1 MRLNM
6 PGKHMWLK
14 KSAVI
19 FSLWLCLSSVSV
31 YGQTVDGK
39 PAVIPPIPDG
49 KIATAWEDP
58 TITAINR
65 EPARA
70 TAYSYAS
77 VEEALKNDREANK
90 RLLLLNGQ
98 WDFNFVMKPAD
109 APKDF
114 HLKEV
119 TGWDKIE
126 VPSNWEMKGYDIP
139 IYRSAVYPFL
149 PIDPPR
155 IPQDYNAVGSY
166 QRTFDLPSDWQGMNV
181 TLHFGAVSSA
191 YHLWINDQY
200 VGYAEDSHLPSEFNA
215 TPYLKAGKNRISVQ
229 VIRWSDAS
237 YLEDQDHWRMSGI
250 HRDVFLMAEPSVR
263 IADFHWQATL
273 DAAYEDVKFSL
284 RPRIDNFSGDSINGF
299 VVKAQLYDENNNPI
313 LPQELRRDAG
323 EIFDEIYPRL
333 DNVKF
338 GLLETN
344 ITNPKKWSAE
354 DPNLYR
360 LVVTLYNKQ
369 GKLLEAKSC
378 NVGFRS
384 IEISKETGA
393 FLINGKSTKLY
404 GVNRHDHHPER
415 GKALT
420 RADMEAD
427 IRQIKQFNFN
437 AIRTS
442 HYPNDPYI
450 YELCDR
456 YGIMVMDEANLETHG
471 LGGKLMNDP
480 AWIAAHMERITRLV
494 ERDKNH
500 PSVVIWSLGNESGRG
515 PTTAAMAA
523 WVHDFDITR
532 PLHYEPAMGSHQ
544 LPGYI
549 DPSDP
554 RYPKSNAHAYRLQN
568 IQDQYY
574 VDMVSRFYPG
584 IFTPQLLL
592 DQDNGDNRPILF
604 VEYSHSMGNSTG
616 NMKDFWDIFRSHPRL
631 IGGFIWDYK
640 DQALVRQDSIYG
652 KVLAYG
658 GDFGEKIHNGAFSLN
673 GIVDAWNRPKAA
685 MYDNKRI
692 YQPAE
697 VTLLDATKA
706 RVKIKNRAVE
716 TNLDFYQPVMIVREN
731 GEILREV
738 MLDAIELAP
747 GDSTE
752 IDLLSAIPIKA
763 KKGKEYQL
771 DIQFRLK
778 QATLWAS
785 KDFVVS
791 SSQVR
796 WHELGSIMKPIKAQ
810 GKSLKVDEAAG
821 DYHIKGAAFEAFFD
835 KTSGALS
842 QLVYQGQEVITGD
855 LLPNFVRPATEN
867 DRRGWKPDRKLK
879 YWYGDTKLT
888 DMSLRQEGAEVH
900 IESAYTL
907 SGDSAQVV
915 VRYTVKPQG
924 IVSVSYDLQVK
935 PGLPNIPKVG
945 LQMGIHPS
953 FESIAYYG
961 LGEMESYPDRAY
973 GFDLGVYTM
982 DIDAFM
988 EPYLVP
994 QENGN
999 RMDVRWFRL
1008 QNKNKRG
1015 LLVVGD
1021 QPLYTSA
1028 WPFSQKAIEEGKHWF
1043 KLEKEDK
1050 ITLNIDFK
1058 QMGVGG
1064 NDSWTDVSAPLEKYQ
1079 VPAENY
1085 HYSFHLI
1092 PMDAKSDVQQYI
1104 R

>member
-1 MRLNM
+1 MKWNMR
-6 PGKHMWLK
+6 G
-14 KSAVI
+14 SA
-19 FSLWLCLSSVSV
+19 LGLLLLLSFGYVQ
-31 YGQTVDGK
+31 GQTVDGK
-39 PAVIPPIPDG
+39 PAVIPPVPDG
-49 KIATAWEDP
+49 QIASAWENP
-58 TITAINR
+58 MITSINR

-77 VEEALKNDREANK
+77 IAEALQNNREENK
-90 RLLLLNGQ
+90 RFLLLNGE
-98 WDFNFVMKPAD
+98 WNFKFAIKPAD
-109 APKDF
+109 APKDY
-114 HLKEV
+114 HLAEV
-119 TGWDKIE
+119 KDWDKIE

-155 IPQDYNAVGSY
+155 IPKDYNAVGSY
-166 QRTFDLPSDWQGMNV
+166 QRTFDLPADWDGMNV
-181 TLHFGAVSSA
+181 TLHFGGVSSA
-191 YHLWINDQY
+191 YHLWINDRY

-215 TPYLKAGKNRISVQ
+215 TPYLKPGKNRISVQ

-250 HRDVFLMAEPSVR
+250 HRDVFLMAEPKVR
-263 IADFHWQATL
+263 IADIHWQAIL
-273 DAAYEDVKFSL
+273 DSAYRDAKFSL
-284 RPRIDNFSGDSINGF
+284 RPKIDNFSGDSINGF
-299 VVKAQLYDENNNPI
+299 TVKAQLYDADDKPVLAE
-313 LPQELRRDAG
+313 ELKRDAG

-344 ITNPKKWSAE
+344 IANPKKWSAE
-354 DPNLYR
+354 EPNLYK
-360 LVVTLYNKQ
+360 LVVTLYDKR
-369 GKLLEAKSC
+369 GKLLEAKRC
-378 NVGFRS
+378 DVGFRS

-393 FLINGKSTKLY
+393 FLINGKPTKLY

-420 RADMEAD
+420 REDMEAD

-437 AIRTS
+437 AIRTA

-456 YGIMVMDEANLETHG
+456 YGMMMLAEANLETHG

-480 AWIAAHMERITRLV
+480 SWLAAHMERLTRMV

-500 PSVVIWSLGNESGRG
+500 PAIVIWSLGNESGRG

-554 RYPKSNAHAYRLQN
+554 RYPKSNDHAHRLQN
-568 IQDQYY
+568 LKDQYY
-574 VDMVSRFYPG
+574 VDIVSRFYPG
-584 IFTPQLLL
+584 IFTPKLMLE
-592 DQDNGDNRPILF
+592 QDNGDNRPILF

-640 DQALVRQDSIYG
+640 DQALVRQDSVYG

-685 MYDNKRI
+685 MYENKRI

-697 VTLLDATKA
+697 VQLLDPESA
-706 RVKIKNRAVE
+706 RVNIKNRAVVR
-716 TNLDFYQPVMIVREN
+716 NLAYYQPVLLIREN
-731 GEILREV
+731 GAIVKEV
-738 MLDAIELAP
+738 ELPDIDLAA

-752 IDLLSAIPIKA
+752 MSLLPYISVKRKPE
-763 KKGKEYQL
+763 KEYQL

-778 QATLWAS
+778 ADELWAS
-785 KDFVVS
+785 KGFIVS

-796 WHELGSIMKPIKAQ
+796 WQELGKVSKALKLSGKGLQ
-810 GKSLKVDEAAG
+810 AVENTKEYRVRGANFEAVFDKSL
-821 DYHIKGAAFEAFFD
+821 
-835 KTSGALS
+835 GALA
-842 QLVYQGQEVITGD
+842 QLFYNKKEMINGAVR
-855 LLPNFVRPATEN
+855 PNFVRPATEN
-867 DRRGWKPDRKLK
+867 DRRGWKPDKKLK
-879 YWYGDTKLT
+879 YWYNEAKLT
-888 DMSLRQEGAEVH
+888 GTTMQQEADVVH
-900 IESAYTL
+900 IRSDYVL
-907 SGDSAQVV
+907 PGDSA
-915 VRYTVKPQG
+915 K
-924 IVSVSYDLQVK
+924 VSVHYAVHQQGVISVQYQLEVK
-935 PGLPNIPKVG
+935 DSLPNMPKVG
-945 LQMGIHPS
+945 LQMGVNPT
-953 FESIAYYG
+953 FEQIQYYG
-961 LGEMESYPDRAY
+961 LGFMENYPDRAY
-973 GFDLGVYTM
+973 GFDLGVYDM
-982 DIDAFM
+982 GIDELM

-999 RMDVRWFRL
+999 RMDVRWFYMH
-1008 QNKNKRG
+1008 NDKHNG
-1015 LLVVGD
+1015 LLVMGD

-1028 WPFSQKAIEEGKHWF
+1028 WPFSQQAMEEAKHWF
-1043 KLEKEDK
+1043 ELKKEDE
-1050 ITLNIDFK
+1050 ITLNVDLK

-1064 NDSWTDVSAPLEKYQ
+1064 NDSWTDISAPLEKYQ
-1079 VPAENY
+1079 IPAKNY
-1085 HYSFHLI
+1085 SYSFHLI
-1092 PMDAKSDVQQYI
+1092 PMDGKAKVEDYI
-1104 R
+1104 Q

>member
-1 MRLNM
+1 MKWNILVNTF
-6 PGKHMWLK
+6 GW
-14 KSAVI
+14 
-19 FSLWLCLSSVSV
+19 SLLLSTLSVQ
-31 YGQTVDGK
+31 GQTVDGK

-49 KIATAWEDP
+49 QIASAWENP
-58 TITAINR
+58 MITSINR

-70 TAYSYAS
+70 TAYSYAT
-77 VEEALKNDREANK
+77 VEEALKNERADNQ
-90 RLLLLNGQ
+90 RLLFLNGE
-98 WDFNFVMKPAD
+98 WNFRFAIKPDD
-109 APKDF
+109 APQDF
-114 HLKEV
+114 HLQEV
-119 TGWDKIE
+119 TGWDKIA

-155 IPQDYNAVGSY
+155 IPKDYNAVGSY
-166 QRTFDLPSDWQGMNV
+166 QRTFDLPADWKDMNV

-191 YHLWINDQY
+191 YHLWINDHY
-200 VGYAEDSHLPSEFNA
+200 AGYAEDSHLPSEFNA

-250 HRDVFLMAEPSVR
+250 HRDVFLMAEPKVR

-273 DAAYEDVKFSL
+273 DEAYQDAKFSL

-299 VVKAQLYDENNNPI
+299 IVKAQLYDADGKPVLAEA
-313 LPQELRRDAG
+313 LERDAG

-338 GLLETN
+338 GLLETT

-354 DPNLYR
+354 EPNLYR
-360 LVVTLYNKQ
+360 LVVSLYDKQ
-369 GKLLEAKSC
+369 GELLEAKSC
-378 NVGFRS
+378 HVGFRS

-393 FLINGKSTKLY
+393 FLVNGKETKLY

-420 RADMEAD
+420 REDMEAD

-480 AWIAAHMERITRLV
+480 SWLAAHIERITRLV

-554 RYPKSNAHAYRLQN
+554 RYPKPNAHAYRVQN

-574 VDMVSRFYPG
+574 VDIVSRFYPG
-584 IFTPQLLL
+584 TFTPKLMLE
-592 DQDNGDNRPILF
+592 QDNGDNRPILF

-640 DQALVRQDSIYG
+640 DQALVRQDSVYG
-652 KVLAYG
+652 NVLAYG

-697 VTLLDATKA
+697 ITLLEQESA
-706 RVKIKNRAVE
+706 RIKIKNRAVE
-716 TNLDFYQPVMIVREN
+716 RNLSYYQPVLLIREN
-731 GEILREV
+731 GTVVKEV
-738 MLDAIELAP
+738 QLSAIDVAA

-752 IDLLSAIPIKA
+752 MSLLSYIPIKRQPE
-763 KKGKEYQL
+763 KEYQL
-771 DIQFRLK
+771 DIELRLK
-778 QATLWAS
+778 ADELWAS
-785 KDFVVS
+785 KGFAVS
-791 SSQVR
+791 TSQLR
-796 WHELGSIMKPIKAQ
+796 WQELGTVMKPLKQ
-810 GKSLKVDEAAG
+810 TGKGLHTTENNEEYRVTGAG
-821 DYHIKGAAFEAFFD
+821 FEAVFH
-835 KTSGALS
+835 KKSGALQ
-842 QLVYQGQEVITGD
+842 QLIYNGEHIINDPVR
-855 LLPNFVRPATEN
+855 PNFVRPATEN

-879 YWYGDTKLT
+879 YWYNALRPTGTS
-888 DMSLRQEGAEVH
+888 MRQEADGVH
-900 IESAYTL
+900 VQSSYAL
-907 SGDSAQVV
+907 QGDSATIK
-915 VRYTVKPQG
+915 VRYTVKQG
-924 IVSVSYDLQVK
+924 GVIAVHYDLEVK
-935 PGLPNIPKVG
+935 EGLPNIPKVG
-945 LQMGIHPS
+945 LQMGINAS
-953 FESIAYYG
+953 FEQIQYYG
-961 LGEMESYPDRAY
+961 MGFMENYPDRSY
-973 GFDLGVYTM
+973 GFDLGVYSM
-982 DIDAFM
+982 DIDEWM

-999 RMDVRWFRL
+999 RMDVRWL
-1008 QNKNKRG
+1008 YLHNNKRNG
-1015 LLVVGD
+1015 LLVIGD

-1028 WPFSQKAIEEGKHWF
+1028 WPYSQKAIDETKHWY
-1043 KLEKEDK
+1043 KLQKEDH
-1050 ITLNIDFK
+1050 ITLNVDLK

-1064 NDSWTDVSAPLEKYQ
+1064 NDSWSDVSQPLEKYQ
-1079 VPAENY
+1079 IPAKNY
-1085 HYSFHLI
+1085 SYSFYLI
-1092 PMDAKSDVQQYI
+1092 PMDGKADVKKYI

>member
-1 MRLNM
+1 MKWNM
-6 PGKHMWLK
+6 LGKK
-14 KSAVI
+14 NRIARAVT
-19 FSLWLCLSSVSV
+19 SVLGLLLLSSLTVQ
-31 YGQTVDGK
+31 GQTVDGK
-39 PAVIPPIPDG
+39 PAVIPQIPNG
-49 KIATAWEDP
+49 EIASPWENP
-58 TITAINR
+58 MITSINR

-77 VEEALKNDREANK
+77 IEDALQNDRETNK
-90 RLLLLNGQ
+90 RLLFLNGE
-98 WDFNFVMKPAD
+98 WDFKFAIKPAD

-126 VPSNWEMKGYDIP
+126 VPSNWEMQGYDIP

-149 PIDPPR
+149 PIDPPV
-155 IPQDYNAVGSY
+155 IPKDYNAVGSY
-166 QRTFDLPSDWQGMNV
+166 QRTFDLPADWDGMNI

-191 YHLWINDQY
+191 YHLWINDRY
-200 VGYAEDSHLPSEFNA
+200 AGYAEDSHLPSEFNA

-273 DAAYEDVKFSL
+273 DSAYQDAKFSL

-299 VVKAQLYDENNNPI
+299 TVKAQLYDEDNNPV
-313 LPQELRRDAG
+313 LPKELERDAG

-338 GLLETN
+338 GLLETH
-344 ITNPKKWSAE
+344 IENPKKWSAE

-360 LVVTLYNKQ
+360 LVVTLYDKK
-369 GKLLEAKSC
+369 GKLLEAKTSH
-378 NVGFRS
+378 VGFRS

-393 FLINGKSTKLY
+393 FLVNGKLTKLY

-420 RADMEAD
+420 REDMEAD

-437 AIRTS
+437 AIRTA

-574 VDMVSRFYPG
+574 VDIVSRFYPG

-592 DQDNGDNRPILF
+592 EQDNGDNRPILF

-616 NMKDFWDIFRSHPRL
+616 NMKDFWDVFRSHPRL

-640 DQALVRQDSIYG
+640 DQALVRQDSVYG

-692 YQPAE
+692 YQPAK
-697 VTLLDATKA
+697 VTLVNAEKA

-716 TNLDFYQPVMIVREN
+716 HNLDYYQPMMIIREN
-731 GEILREV
+731 GVVLREV
-738 MLDAIELAP
+738 TLNTIQLAP

-778 QATLWAS
+778 NAELWAPEG
-785 KDFVVS
+785 FVVS

-796 WHELGSIMKPIKAQ
+796 WQELGTVMKPLKAQ
-810 GKSLKVDEAAG
+810 KKPIQVEENE
-821 DYHIKGAAFEAFFD
+821 GAYRLTGTAFEAVFD
-835 KTSGALS
+835 KSSGALK

-855 LLPNFVRPATEN
+855 VLPNFVRPATEN

-879 YWYGDTKLT
+879 YWYGDVKLT
-888 DMSLRQEGAEVH
+888 GMNMREEADGVH
-900 IESAYTL
+900 LQSSYTL
-907 SGDSAQVV
+907 PSDSAQVM
-915 VRYTVKPQG
+915 VRYVVKPQG

-935 PGLPNIPKVG
+935 DSLPNIPKVG
-945 LQMGIHPS
+945 LQLGINPS
-953 FESIAYYG
+953 FDDIQYYG
-961 LGEMESYPDRAY
+961 LGAMENYPDRAY
-973 GFDLGVYTM
+973 GFDLGVYAM
-982 DIDAFM
+982 NIDEFM

-999 RMDVRWFRL
+999 RMDVRWFHL
-1008 QNKNKRG
+1008 QNKNKTG
-1015 LLVVGD
+1015 LLVMGD
-1021 QPLYTSA
+1021 QPLYMSA
-1028 WPFSQKAIEEGKHWF
+1028 WPFSQKAITEGKHWY

-1050 ITLNIDFK
+1050 ITLNVDLK

-1079 VPAENY
+1079 VPAKNY

-1092 PMDAKSDVQQYI
+1092 PIDAKSDVQQYI
-1104 R
+1104 K

>member
-1 MRLNM
+1 
-6 PGKHMWLK
+6 MWDKKYTGVK
-14 KSAVI
+14 KSTVI
-19 FSLWLCLSSVSV
+19 FGLLFGLSSLSAQ
-31 YGQTVDGK
+31 GQTVDGK
-39 PAVIPPIPDG
+39 PAVIPPVPDG
-49 KIATAWEDP
+49 KIASAWEDP

-77 VEEALKNDREANK
+77 IAEALENNRETNK
-90 RLLLLNGQ
+90 RLLFLNGE
-98 WDFNFVMKPAD
+98 WNFKFAIKPAD

-114 HLKEV
+114 HLTEV
-119 TGWDKIE
+119 SGWDKIS

-155 IPQDYNAVGSY
+155 IPTDYNAVGSY
-166 QRTFDLPSDWQGMNV
+166 QRTFDLPADWDGMNV

-191 YHLWINDQY
+191 YHLWINDRY

-250 HRDVFLMAEPSVR
+250 HRDVYLMAEPKVR

-273 DAAYEDVKFSL
+273 DSAYRDAKFSL
-284 RPRIDNFSGDSINGF
+284 RPKIDNFSGDSINGF
-299 VVKAQLYDENNNPI
+299 TVKAQLYDEANNPL
-313 LPQELRRDAG
+313 LPQELQRDAG

-344 ITNPKKWSAE
+344 ISNPKKWSAE
-354 DPNLYR
+354 DPNVYR
-360 LVVTLYNKQ
+360 LVITLYDKRGQ
-369 GKLLEAKSC
+369 LLEAKSC

-393 FLINGKSTKLY
+393 FLVNGKLTKLY

-420 RADMEAD
+420 REDMEAD

-442 HYPNDPYI
+442 HYPNDPYV

-480 AWIAAHMERITRLV
+480 AWLVAHMERITRLV

-574 VDMVSRFYPG
+574 VDIVSRFYPG
-584 IFTPQLLL
+584 IFTPELLL
-592 DQDNGDNRPILF
+592 EQDNGDNRPILF

-640 DQALVRQDSIYG
+640 DQALVRQDSVYG

-697 VTLLDATKA
+697 IVLLNSKAA

-716 TNLDFYQPVMIVREN
+716 HNLNRYQPAMLIREN
-731 GEILREV
+731 GEVVKEV
-738 MLDAIELAP
+738 KLPDMDLAA
-747 GDSTE
+747 GDS
-752 IDLLSAIPIKA
+752 IDMDLLSYIPVKP
-763 KKGKEYQL
+763 KKEKEYQL

-778 QATLWAS
+778 ADELWAS
-785 KDFVVS
+785 EGFVVS
-791 SSQVR
+791 SSQIR
-796 WHELGSIMKPIKAQ
+796 WQELGSVMKPLKST
-810 GKSLKVDEAAG
+810 GKPLKVAENNTE
-821 DYHIKGAAFEAFFD
+821 YRVTGATFEAIFV
-835 KTSGALS
+835 KSSGGL
-842 QLVYQGQEVITGD
+842 QRLVYNGQEIINGAV
-855 LLPNFVRPATEN
+855 LPNFVRPATEN

-879 YWYGDTKLT
+879 YWYNEAKLT
-888 DMSLRQEGAEVH
+888 GMSMREETDAVH
-900 IESAYTL
+900 IQSHYAL
-907 SGDSAQVV
+907 PGDSAKVTVNYV
-915 VRYTVKPQG
+915 VRQHG
-924 IVSVSYDLQVK
+924 IVSVNYQLEVK
-935 PGLPNIPKVG
+935 DGLPNMPKVG
-945 LQMGIHPS
+945 LQLGINPT
-953 FESIAYYG
+953 FEQIQYYG
-961 LGEMESYPDRAY
+961 LGFMENYPDRAY
-973 GFDLGVYTM
+973 GFDLGVYAT
-982 DIDAFM
+982 DINEFM

-999 RMDVRWFRL
+999 RMDVRWFQL
-1008 QNKNKRG
+1008 HHKKQGG
-1015 LLVVGD
+1015 LLVMGD
-1021 QPLYTSA
+1021 QPLYMSA
-1028 WPFSQKAIEEGKHWF
+1028 WPYSQKAIEENKHWF
-1043 KLEKEDK
+1043 KLKKEGK
-1050 ITLNIDFK
+1050 ITLNVDLK

-1079 VPAENY
+1079 VPAKNY
-1085 HYSFHLI
+1085 SYSFHLI
-1092 PMDAKSDVQQYI
+1092 PMDAKADVKQYI
-1104 R
+1104 Q